1 MRVRV
6 LGPIQVAADEDFVT
20 AGPAKQSCVLAAL
33 AFSPGQPLPIES
45 LIDRVWGQSPPRST
59 RDALYQ
65 YLSQLRAL
73 GLTVHRTGAGYL
85 LDLPAERIDLHHSR
99 VLAGQA
105 QAAARDGD
113 PAVAAGL
120 YRQALSLWHGT
131 PLAGISGDWATTTR
145 DTLVRE
151 RLTLLSA
158 CFDAELAQGRHAE
171 VLIELSTE
179 VAAHPLAERLA
190 GQLMLAL
197 FRCGRAA
204 EALDCYTRIRRRLAD
219 ELGVEP
225 TPALNALQQQILRQ
239 APALLTDPAA
249 KRDTPRPAYHP
260 PRQLPADIAAFA
272 GRHAELTTL
281 DTIIGEA
288 AAAQAVIISAV
299 SGTAGV
305 GKTAL
310 AVHWAHR
317 MADRFPDGQLYVN
330 LRGFDPAGTALSP
343 DEAVRGFLDA
353 YAVPPQQVP
362 VSLAAQAALFRS
374 LLAGKRVL
382 ILLDNARD
390 AEQVR
395 PLLPGSPGCL
405 ALVTSRNQLTGLV
418 AGEGARAL
426 RLDMLTEAESW
437 ALLAGRLGRERV
449 VAEPAAVADLI
460 ERCARLPLALA
471 VVAARVAVN
480 PDFSLE
486 TLAREL
492 REARVGLDALGSDD
506 PATDVRAAFHAS
518 YRVLSPAAQR
528 LFRLVALHP
537 GPEVSIS
544 AAAGLAGV
552 TAGAARAGLT
562 ELARA
567 HLLTEPST
575 GRFTCHDLLRA
586 YAGELVAERDT
597 EPDRDEAVRRLLD
610 YYLHSAD
617 AAAQALDPHR
627 DSAGLTGA
635 LPGIE
640 PERFADRQPAL
651 AWLAVEHPVLVRAVE
666 LAVARGLDDYTCRL
680 AAAIAVFLD
689 WQGYSPELADTQS
702 SALAAAERIDDRT
715 LRARAHRDLAQ
726 AYVRLNRPE
735 DAQEH
740 LRQAYD
746 LFEGDPAGQA
756 SVLMKLGWLREQHA
770 AHDEARRYA
779 ESALE
784 LYRLA
789 GRLAG
794 QAHAWG
800 AIGWSYAAAGDYQQ
814 ALIQCREA
822 LALNQ
827 RINNRYGEA
836 SAWDS
841 IGFVHHH
848 LGQYRDAVACYQSGL
863 KLVRD
868 LGDRP
873 GESIILDHLG
883 DTHRAAG
890 DLTAARHA
898 WGSVLE
904 ILVPAD
910 SAAAA
915 RIRAKFDE
923 ALALSLGA

>member
-1 MRVRV
+1 MRV
-6 LGPIQVAADEDFVT
+6 LGAIQVAADGDFVT
-20 AGPAKQSCVLAAL
+20 AGPAKQSCVLAVL

-45 LIDRVWGQSPPRST
+45 LIDRVWGQSAPRST

-65 YLSQLRAL
+65 YLSQIRAL
-73 GLTVHRTGAGYL
+73 GLAVHRTGAGYL
-85 LDLPAERIDLHHSR
+85 LDLPAEQIDLYQAR
-99 VLAGQA
+99 ALAGQA
-105 QAAARDGD
+105 QAAAREGD
-113 PAVAAGL
+113 PAVAAGR

-131 PLAGISGDWATTTR
+131 PLAGISGEWATSTR
-145 DTLVRE
+145 ETLERE

-171 VLIELSTE
+171 VLVELSAE
-179 VAAHPLAERLA
+179 VAARPLAERLA

-204 EALDCYTRIRRRLAD
+204 EALDCYTQIRRRLGD

-225 TPALNALQQQILRQ
+225 TPALDALQQQILRQ
-239 APALLTDPAA
+239 DPALLADPAA
-249 KRDTPRPAYHP
+249 RRDAPRAGYRP

-272 GRHAELTTL
+272 GRHAELATL
-281 DTIIGEA
+281 DTIGGGDTS
-288 AAAQAVIISAV
+288 QAVVISAV

-317 MADRFPDGQLYVN
+317 VADRFPDGQLYVN

-426 RLDMLTEAESW
+426 RLDMLTEAESL

-449 VAEPAAVADLI
+449 VAEPDAVADLI

-480 PDFSLE
+480 PDLSLAS
-486 TLAREL
+486 LAREL

-528 LFRLVALHP
+528 LFRLIALHP
-537 GPEVSIS
+537 GPEVSIT

-552 TAGAARAGLT
+552 AAGAARAGLT

-567 HLLTEPST
+567 HLLTEPSA

-586 YAGELVAERDT
+586 YAGELVAERDA

-627 DSAGLTGA
+627 DGAGVTGA
-635 LPGIE
+635 PPGIE
-640 PERFADRQPAL
+640 AERFADRQSAL
-651 AWLAVEHPVLVRAVE
+651 AWLAVEHPVLVAAVD

-689 WQGYSPELADTQS
+689 WQGYSPELADTQG
-702 SALAAAERIDDRT
+702 SALAAAERLGDRT
-715 LRARAHRDLAQ
+715 RQARAHRDLAQ
-726 AYVRLNRPE
+726 AYVRLNRRE
-735 DAQEH
+735 DALAH
-740 LRQAYD
+740 LRRAHD

-756 SVLMKLGWLREQHA
+756 SVLMKLGWLREQQA

-789 GRLAG
+789 GHLAG

-827 RINNRYGEA
+827 KINNRYGEA

-848 LGQYRDAVACYQSGL
+848 LGQYREAVACYRSGL

-873 GESIILDHLG
+873 GESILLDHLG

-890 DLTAARHA
+890 DLPAARHA